1 MSLLRLIIN
10 FGMIDF
16 IEELLERSFYWRG
29 FSKTIILVDL
39 LHLLNQL
46 PVDIRYGLVLI
57 HS

>member
-1 MSLLRLIIN
+1 
-10 FGMIDF
+10 MIDF